1 MMNRDVMNR
10 QMFQNGGYVRMEE
23 GGPAREPTV
32 VESLVEVMRGGST
45 ADVDRFISQN
55 MEMLSQSGN
64 PFAARSIDDF
74 MRRNAP
80 RAPGPTR
87 QPGEPLTD
95 ESPEVTKDMIKRLNR
110 IFQSDLSPAPNPLNE
125 VEINN
130 AYRMMLSDKG
140 FTDAEIRELAP
151 NPSGR
156 FSSEE
161 AFIQRYQDG
170 GMAMPAPMPAAPG
183 PMGMAGAPMPAA
195 PSPEQM
201 AAIPFEQAQQMAMQQ
216 GIDPAAVEA
225 MLMDVSGKMQNLDNA
240 QNYEEV
246 INGIRENDAP
256 LSVRYAELASI
267 VGKEDADKT
276 PESVLT
282 LAQPVIMM
290 AGVDQGIGS
299 LASEEMTAPVTGDMA
314 GGIMSTVNMGAEEAP
329 PVNFNQGGAVQYF
342 APQNANRVAMPGGR
356 LGEIYQQQRDVY
368 RTIMGAGEQEKA
380 LEEQRNM
387 TQAQMLFDIAQGALS
402 FAGGAGKPK
411 GSPAEQLAAAFTPV
425 LGNIGARAGEL
436 QKYKQA
442 QAKEARAM
450 DIAALQQA
458 GSLYAAE
465 EAAATKDVGT
475 PLRVKIYSEDEEGV
489 RRLINVMDTPLTRRQ
504 RQNLINDYGEG
515 NVEISAIPKAAAA
528 REVKPGR
535 VVGPDGNVLY
545 NFNMNNLTEFN
556 KAQNF
561 ANSTPGARIYG
572 AGTEPAP
579 KGSTGV
585 TSDAIRLFGNA
596 DLMKDYGAGRTDEN
610 KTAEINATITNY
622 LQSQT
627 ERYFDEQAKRMV
639 TRVTQKT
646 LSPEVQAAIDARR
659 AAGLPVPVVPAAAQ
673 GAPAPAAPGAPAPGA
688 PEAAP
693 GASVQNPVVKDI
705 LGKIGLNID
714 APVNLL
720 GENTD
725 VQKAFGSASA
735 VKDIANTIVGV
746 VGGTPYPETQKAVA
760 AVKTLNDNF
769 TKFFVANAD
778 LRDSVFSQKK
788 LEQTIPAPSSLLT
801 SLDKAIAQTEA
812 TIRSAELALQKTAYA
827 LAELPLDSKA
837 YTKEVGKAQQLL
849 SLRNSYRVIADAY
862 YKAKEPPGGSGLGAE
877 IIQDRLQKRK
887 EAAGNK

>member
-10 QMFQNGGYVRMEE
+10 QMFQNGGYVRTEE

-55 MEMLSQSGN
+55 MEMLAQSGN
-64 PFAARSIDDF
+64 PFAARAVDEF

-80 RAPGPTR
+80 APRAPMG
-87 QPGEPLTD
+87 
-95 ESPEVTKDMIKRLNR
+95 
-110 IFQSDLSPAPNPLNE
+110 APMPP
-125 VEINN
+125 VQ
-130 AYRMMLSDKG
+130 G
-140 FTDAEIRELAP
+140 
-151 NPSGR
+151 
-156 FSSEE
+156 
-161 AFIQRYQDG
+161 YQDG

>member
-64 PFAARSIDDF
+64 PFAARAVDDF

-80 RAPGPTR
+80 APRAPMG
-87 QPGEPLTD
+87 
-95 ESPEVTKDMIKRLNR
+95 
-110 IFQSDLSPAPNPLNE
+110 APMPP
-125 VEINN
+125 VQ
-130 AYRMMLSDKG
+130 G
-140 FTDAEIRELAP
+140 
-151 NPSGR
+151 
-156 FSSEE
+156 
-161 AFIQRYQDG
+161 YQDG

>member
-64 PFAARSIDDF
+64 PFAARAVDDF

-80 RAPGPTR
+80 APRAPMG
-87 QPGEPLTD
+87 
-95 ESPEVTKDMIKRLNR
+95 
-110 IFQSDLSPAPNPLNE
+110 APMPP
-125 VEINN
+125 VQ
-130 AYRMMLSDKG
+130 G
-140 FTDAEIRELAP
+140 
-151 NPSGR
+151 
-156 FSSEE
+156 
-161 AFIQRYQDG
+161 YQDG

-246 INGIRENDAP
+246 INGIREADAP

-282 LAQPVIMM
+282 LVQPVVMM

-314 GGIMSTVNMGAEEAP
+314 GGIMSTVNMGAEEVP

-387 TQAQMLFDIAQGALS
+387 TQAQMLFDIAQGALG

-442 QAKEARAM
+442 QSKEARAM

-465 EAAATKDVGT
+465 EAAATKDVGA

-489 RRLINVMDTPLTRRQ
+489 RRLINVMDTPLTRRE
-504 RQNLINDYGEG
+504 RQNLINDYGES
-515 NVEISAIPKAAAA
+515 NVEISAMPKATV

-535 VVGPDGNVLY
+535 VVGPDGNPIY
-545 NFNMNNLTEFN
+545 NFDMNNPAEF
-556 KAQNF
+556 KRAQDF
-561 ANSTPGARIYG
+561 ANRTPGVRIFG

-579 KGSTGV
+579 VQEKKTTGV
-585 TSDAIRLFGNA
+585 TADTLRLFSNA
-596 DLMKDYGAGRTDEN
+596 ELLKNYGVGGTDEN
-610 KTAEINATITNY
+610 KTAEINAAITNY
-622 LQSQT
+622 LQPKT
-627 ERYFDEQAKRMV
+627 ESYFDEQAKRTV
-639 TRVTQKT
+639 TRVTQNT
-646 LSPEVQAAIDARR
+646 LPPEVQAAVEARR
-659 AAGLPVPVVPAAAQ
+659 ARKLPVPGAPAQ
-673 GAPAPAAPGAPAPGA
+673 GAPAPAAPGA
-688 PEAAP
+688 
-693 GASVQNPVVKDI
+693 SVQNPVVQGI
-705 LGKIGLNID
+705 LDKIGID
-714 APVNLL
+714 YNRPVNLL
-720 GENTD
+720 GDKTD
-725 VQKAFGSASA
+725 VQKAFGSSSFA
-735 VKDIANTIVGV
+735 KDIGNTIAGV
-746 VGGTPYPETQKAVA
+746 VGGTLYPDTLKAVA

-769 TKFFVANAD
+769 TKFFVSNAD

-788 LEQTIPAPSSLLT
+788 LEQTIPAPASLLT

-812 TIRSAELALQKTAYA
+812 TIRSADLALQKTAYA

-837 YTKEVGKAQQLL
+837 YTKEAGKAQQLL
-849 SLRNSYRVIADAY
+849 SLRDSYRVIADAY
-862 YKAKEPPGGSGLGAE
+862 YKAKEPPGGSGLEADVLR
-877 IIQDRLQKRK
+877 QRVKDRQN
-887 EAAGNK
+887 AAGKQ

>member
-64 PFAARSIDDF
+64 PFAARAVDDF

-80 RAPGPTR
+80 APRAPMG
-87 QPGEPLTD
+87 
-95 ESPEVTKDMIKRLNR
+95 
-110 IFQSDLSPAPNPLNE
+110 APMPP
-125 VEINN
+125 VQ
-130 AYRMMLSDKG
+130 G
-140 FTDAEIRELAP
+140 
-151 NPSGR
+151 
-156 FSSEE
+156 
-161 AFIQRYQDG
+161 YQDG

-246 INGIRENDAP
+246 INGIREADAP

-282 LAQPVIMM
+282 LVQPVVMM
-290 AGVDQGIGS
+290 AGIDQGIGS

-380 LEEQRNM
+380 LEEQLNT
-387 TQAQMLFDIAQGALS
+387 TQAQMLFDIAQGALGY
-402 FAGGAGKPK
+402 AGGAGKPR
-411 GSPAEQLAAAFTPV
+411 GSSAEQLAAAFTPV

-465 EAAATKDVGT
+465 EAAATKDVGD

-489 RRLINVMDTPLTRRQ
+489 RRLINVMDTPLTRQ
-504 RQNLINDYGEG
+504 ERQNLINDYGEG
-515 NVEISAIPKAAAA
+515 NVEISAIQKPTV

-535 VVGPDGNVLY
+535 VVGPDGNPIY
-545 NFNMNNLTEFN
+545 NFDMNNPTEFAR
-556 KAQNF
+556 AQDF
-561 ANSTPGARIYG
+561 ANRTPGARIFG

-579 KGSTGV
+579 VQEKKTTGV
-585 TSDAIRLFGNA
+585 TADALRLFSNA
-596 DLMKDYGAGRTDEN
+596 DLLKNYGVGGTDEN
-610 KTAEINATITNY
+610 KTAEINAAITNY
-622 LQSQT
+622 LQPKT
-627 ERYFDEQAKRMV
+627 ESYFDEQTKRTV
-639 TRVTQKT
+639 TRVIQNT
-646 LSPEVQAAIDARR
+646 LPPEAQAAIDARR
-659 AAGLPVPVVPAAAQ
+659 AAGLPVPGV
-673 GAPAPAAPGAPAPGA
+673 PGAPA
-688 PEAAP
+688 AAP
-693 GASVQNPVVKDI
+693 GASVQNPVVQGI
-705 LGKIGLNID
+705 LDKIGLDYNR
-714 APVNLL
+714 PVNLL
-720 GENTD
+720 GDKTD
-725 VQKAFGSASA
+725 VQKAFGSSSFA
-735 VKDIANTIVGV
+735 KDIANTVAGV

-778 LRDSVFSQKK
+778 LRDSVFSQRK

-812 TIRSAELALQKTAYA
+812 TIRSAELALQKTAFA
-827 LAELPLDSKA
+827 LEKLPLKSPE

-849 SLRNSYRVIADAY
+849 SLRDSYRTIADAY
-862 YKAKEPPGGSGLGAE
+862 YKAKEPPGGSGLGSSVL
-877 IIQDRLQKRK
+877 QDRLQKRK
-887 EAAGNK
+887 EAAGSK